1 MKIKPTTTYWGMM
14 LKAVAMMLLMT
25 TTAGLVSCG
34 GGGGG
39 SAASNNSAAAELA
52 ATLKGPFSV
61 AAIDAATSALKQ
73 SGLVVAADDGT
84 VQKAVL
90 SAATVSAGNGLA
102 VLRIQARSMALETG
116 RGGGHLG
123 SDLDLVTPPIPLPP
137 DGTGVDKQVTF
148 SLLIAA
154 YVKTGN
160 SFGAQVARGLMGD
173 LDLARHG
180 EYRYPTL
187 VLYTFMQEVMVP
199 LMAEM
204 QAAEAG
210 LPKGQVR
217 KAELAAAAAGFN
229 PADPCGSVNTFLDD
243 LPSTVTGAVNSI
255 GGTSSGLWNS
265 IVSVAA
271 VAAGVAT
278 SAATGVALGIV
289 RHTPAVT
296 AVRNGMTA
304 VHALADLNAMFSQ
317 WNIDVAAAPSLLHK
331 APGTPTVG
339 AFTVTLDNGSG
350 NDAPTWPDAVKNC
363 ATLFAIPLPDFNS
376 ADGATVTWVTIAGFN
391 DLALQDTTET
401 TLASNQAKFNFH
413 TASEIQAIHDNPS
426 SEVSQGTA
434 IVKATVSLP
443 GMENLA
449 NSLASALAP
458 NLNTYAQAGVNGAAA
473 PVSQILG
480 LTDQGPAVVE
490 YHTLKQARINA
501 VTADETLQAVA
512 CNGVRGTWTGTLSRN
527 NPATGSGSS
536 PVSWNFNGGPT
547 APLAFSVSMTGGV
560 GGVSADISITETLN
574 LQGDAVSGY
583 SVQTNGSYTQV
594 THVPGYGDIT
604 QNGVRNEG
612 YVIELGSFP
621 ECP

>member
-1 MKIKPTTTYWGMM
+1 MKMKPTTTYRGMM
-14 LKAVAMMLLMT
+14 LKAVATMLLMT
-25 TTAGLVSCG
+25 ITAGLVSCG

-39 SAASNNSAAAELA
+39 SAGSNNSAAAELA

-90 SAATVSAGNGLA
+90 SAATVSVGNGLA
-102 VLRIQARSMALETG
+102 VLRIQARSMALETA

-137 DGTGVDKQVTF
+137 DGTGVDKQITF

-160 SFGAQVARGLMGD
+160 SFGAQVARGLLGD

-204 QAAEAG
+204 EAAEAP
-210 LPKGQVR
+210 LPKGQSR
-217 KAELAAAAAGFN
+217 KALLAAAAASGFD
-229 PADPCGSVNTFLDD
+229 PADPCGSVNNFLDD
-243 LPSTVTGAVNSI
+243 LPATVSGAVNSL
-255 GGTSSGLWNS
+255 GGTSSSLWNS
-265 IVSVAA
+265 IVSVTA
-271 VAAGVAT
+271 VAVGVAT
-278 SAATGVALGIV
+278 SVATDVALGIV

-317 WNIDVAAAPSLLHK
+317 WNIDVAAAPTPLHK
-331 APGTPTVG
+331 TPGTPTTG

-376 ADGATVTWVTIAGFN
+376 ADGASVTWVTIAGFN
-391 DLALQDTTET
+391 DLALQDATET

-413 TASEIQAIHDNPS
+413 TASETQAIHADPS

-449 NSLASALAP
+449 SALAG
-458 NLNTYAQAGVNGAAA
+458 NLNTAAQTGVSGAAA

-490 YHTLKQARINA
+490 YHTLRQARINA
-501 VTADETLQAVA
+501 VTTDETLQAVA
-512 CNGVRGTWTGTLSRN
+512 CNGVRGAWTGTLSRN
-527 NPATGSGSS
+527 NAATGSGSS
-536 PVSWNFNGGPT
+536 LVSWNFNGGST
-547 APLAFSVSMTGGV
+547 APLSVSVSMTGGV
-560 GGVSADISITETLN
+560 GGVSADIAITETLD

-583 SVQTNGSYTQV
+583 SVQTTGSYTQV

>member
-1 MKIKPTTTYWGMM
+1 MKWKQITTYWGTM
-14 LKAVAMMLLMT
+14 LAKAVAMMLLMT

-39 SAASNNSAAAELA
+39 SAGPGNSAAAELA

-102 VLRIQARSMALETG
+102 VLRIQARSLALETA

-137 DGTGVDKQVTF
+137 DGTGVDKQITF

-204 QAAEAG
+204 EATEAA
-210 LPKGQVR
+210 LPKGQTR
-217 KAELAAAAAGFN
+217 KALLAVAAASGFD
-229 PADPCGSVNTFLDD
+229 PADPCGSVNNFLDD
-243 LPSTVTGAVNSI
+243 LPATVSGAVSSL
-255 GGTSSGLWNS
+255 GGTSSSLWNS
-265 IVSVAA
+265 IVSVTA
-271 VAAGVAT
+271 VAVGVAT

-304 VHALADLNAMFSQ
+304 LHALADLNAMFSQ
-317 WNIDVAAAPSLLHK
+317 WNIDVAAAPTPLHK

-376 ADGATVTWVTIAGFN
+376 ADGATVTWVKIAGFN
-391 DLALQDTTET
+391 DLALQP
-401 TLASNQAKFNFH
+401 TL
-413 TASEIQAIHDNPS
+413 DNH
-426 SEVSQGTA
+426 A
-434 IVKATVSLP
+434 YL
-443 GMENLA
+443 
-449 NSLASALAP
+449 
-458 NLNTYAQAGVNGAAA
+458 
-473 PVSQILG
+473 
-480 LTDQGPAVVE
+480 
-490 YHTLKQARINA
+490 R
-501 VTADETLQAVA
+501 
-512 CNGVRGTWTGTLSRN
+512 SRN
-527 NPATGSGSS
+527 
-536 PVSWNFNGGPT
+536 
-547 APLAFSVSMTGGV
+547 
-560 GGVSADISITETLN
+560 
-574 LQGDAVSGY
+574 
-583 SVQTNGSYTQV
+583 
-594 THVPGYGDIT
+594 
-604 QNGVRNEG
+604 
-612 YVIELGSFP
+612 SF
-621 ECP
+621 